1 MLLIMLALVCFILL
15 AVFFLT
21 TPGSVPATS
30 GTPSEGNPSQE
41 NDGADPKGPLLVVPE
56 NAIGT
61 LGLMSALVFAFG
73 IFVVAKRRK

>member
-1 MLLIMLALVCFILL
+1 
-15 AVFFLT
+15 
-21 TPGSVPATS
+21 
-30 GTPSEGNPSQE
+30 
-41 NDGADPKGPLLVVPE
+41 LLVVPE